1 MESWFDVS
9 WTIIFT
15 VVIPLLLI
23 SMMATFVKGLQY
35 KLFNTT
41 TLFVNLYIVLLL
53 FVFILG
59 LSSNDIC
66 MYFDLPSGA
75 FYIIPFIAFMLRS
88 ISSSLADI
96 AIQSK

>member
-59 LSSNDIC
+59 LSSNDFC
-66 MYFDLPSGA
+66 MYFDLPGGA